1 MLVSQIN
8 PKSPENASAYSPEAL
23 LVYTLLASAG
33 YSMDYQSSD
42 TRLGDS
48 AVCMVYP
55 EQALEH
61 SGQLFTKPLRYQ
73 QISLA
78 LAPY

>member
-1 MLVSQIN
+1 
-8 PKSPENASAYSPEAL
+8 
-23 LVYTLLASAG
+23 
-33 YSMDYQSSD
+33 MDYQSSD

-55 EQALEH
+55 DQALEH
-61 SGQLFTKPLRYQ
+61 SCQLFTKPLRYQ

-78 LAPY
+78 LAPYWLEYSANSLNQICQWDP